1 MSETNKIK
9 QIVSRVKSGDTE
21 AFRVLVEK
29 HQHLAFTVAYN
40 IVKNRQDAE
49 EVVQDSFI
57 KVFNKIDQFKEES
70 KFSSWLFKI
79 VYNTA
84 LSRIRKKQ
92 VDTFTLEH
100 NDYSTEYGLDSHN
113 GWNELVITDQQ
124 KYIHKA
130 LDLLED
136 NDKLVLTLFYLA
148 DESLAEICKVTNEK
162 QGTVKARLHR
172 ARAKMYVQLNG
183 LLKDELKVLV

>member
-1 MSETNKIK
+1 MIEINNIK
-9 QIVSRVKSGDTE
+9 QIIAKVKKGDTD
-21 AFRVLVEK
+21 AFRVIVAK
-29 HQHLAFTVAYN
+29 HQHLAFTIANN

-57 KVFNKIDQFKEES
+57 KVFTKISQFKEES

-100 NDYSTEYGLDSHN
+100 DDYTTEYGLDSHS
-113 GWNELVITDQQ
+113 GWDQMVLDDQQ
-124 KYIHKA
+124 KYIHRA
-130 LDLLED
+130 LDELAD
-136 NDKLVLTLFYLA
+136 QDKLVLTLFYLA
-148 DESLAEICKVTNEK
+148 DESLADIAKITNEK
-162 QGTVKARLHR
+162 QGTIKARLHR
-172 ARAKMYVQLNG
+172 ARAKMYTQLNR
-183 LLKDELKVLV
+183 LLRDESKVLV

>member
-1 MSETNKIK
+1 MNDTNKIK
-9 QIVSRVKSGDTE
+9 QIVAKVKSGDTD

-29 HQHLAFTVAYN
+29 HQHLAFTIAYN

-57 KVFNKIDQFKEES
+57 KVFNKISQFKEES

-84 LSRIRKKQ
+84 LSRIRKSQ
-92 VDTFTLEH
+92 LDTLTLEH
-100 NDYSTEYGLDSHN
+100 DDYSTEFGIDSHS
-113 GWNELVITDQQ
+113 GWDQMVLTDQK
-124 KYIHKA
+124 KYIDKA
-130 LDLLED
+130 LDKLAD
-136 NDKLVLTLFYLA
+136 QDKLVLTLFYLA
-148 DESLAEICKVTNEK
+148 DEGLNEICKITNEK
-162 QGTVKARLHR
+162 KTTIKARLHR

-183 LLKDELKVLV
+183 LLKDELKLLV